1 MFVIRMLTK
10 AISIVIAVLAG
21 NWLGG
26 ELRFRLTGEQV
37 QALQFQH
44 TLADG
49 RKISNIPVVTKFYPA
64 LLIGLLRKPHAL
76 RAFLAGVA
84 TGALVDDRAELLLWE
99 RFEKVLLSGNAGKQ
113 SYDHPTT
120 HP

>member
-1 MFVIRMLTK
+1 MFLFRVVVK
-10 AISIVIAVLAG
+10 PISIVTAVLAG

-26 ELRFRLTGEQV
+26 AIRSNLTGEQV
-37 QALQFQH
+37 QSIQFRH

-64 LLIGLLRKPHAL
+64 LFIGLQRKPHSL

-84 TGALVDDRAELLLWE
+84 TGALVDDRAELWLWE
-99 RFEKVLLSGNAGKQ
+99 RFEKVLLSQ
-113 SYDHPTT
+113 R
-120 HP
+120 

>member
-1 MFVIRMLTK
+1 MLVK
-10 AISIVIAVLAG
+10 PISIVSAVLAG

-26 ELRFRLTGEQV
+26 KLRSSLTGERV
-37 QALQFQH
+37 QSIQFQH

-64 LLIGLLRKPHAL
+64 LFIGLLRKPHPL

-84 TGALVDDRAELLLWE
+84 TGALVDDRAELWLWE
-99 RFEKVLLSGNAGKQ
+99 RFEKVLLSQKGI
-113 SYDHPTT
+113 S
-120 HP
+120 